1 MDDVII
7 TRAMKRESMQWLMQL
22 VGEIATMFGR
32 HPQETLE
39 EYMASRGFSDLH
51 KALLNVDGKFE
62 SITAYLS
69 ASASETIK
77 SLMDQRDSRGRTA
90 LTWAAEYNW
99 ATAVEVLIRFGAN
112 PHQLRPSLRGVS
124 PLLHLCIAGSIPR
137 CPGGDQVGTVKA
149 LLEAGVD
156 VNARDHEGWTPLHVA
171 ASLNLYDVSKAL
183 FDFGSCVVDWGATT
197 HKDET
202 AVDLS
207 SNPHFFGLMQNITA
221 I

>member
-32 HPQETLE
+32 RSQETWE
-39 EYMASRGFSDLH
+39 EYVASRGFSDLH
-51 KALLNVDGKFE
+51 KALLNVDSKFE

-69 ASASETIK
+69 ASACETIEDLLDK
-77 SLMDQRDSRGRTA
+77 RDSRGRTV

-99 ATAVEVLIRFGAN
+99 VAAVELLIRFGAN
-112 PHQLRPSLRGVS
+112 PHQLRPSHRGVS
-124 PLLHLCIAGSIPR
+124 PLLHLCIAGLIPR
-137 CPGGDQVGTVKA
+137 CPDGDRVETVKT

-156 VNARDHEGWTPLHVA
+156 VNARDHKGWTPLHVA

-183 FDFGSCVVDWGATT
+183 FDFGSCAVDWGATT
-197 HKDET
+197 DKDET

-207 SNPHFFGLMQNITA
+207 SNPHFFDWMQSITA